1 MTTAQITAIQW
12 VTGKTI
18 CRCQVEC
25 DCMHMTSCR
34 VLGTFVYNLPNM
46 NMRAGQ
52 DGLSVVS
59 LGDMNAPNF
68 SNSKL
73 LASASTGAVGR
84 AKVSS
89 TSTATL
95 GIGMSSGA
103 KAYKENWRVDK
114 PVMLIHGLCSSNLRC
129 IKSAEKPAV
138 CDINS
143 ATRGPAQ
150 WWMAW

>member
-1 MTTAQITAIQW
+1 
-12 VTGKTI
+12 
-18 CRCQVEC
+18 
-25 DCMHMTSCR
+25 
-34 VLGTFVYNLPNM
+34 
-46 NMRAGQ
+46 
-52 DGLSVVS
+52 
-59 LGDMNAPNF
+59 MNAPNI

-103 KAYKENWRVDK
+103 KAYKDNWRVDK

-138 CDINS
+138 CAIDS

-150 WWMAW
+150 WWMAWWTSAKSWACFPSLPQWEGKNVWLGFDKLMGNIGASDAKGVKCMWAQTPPFA